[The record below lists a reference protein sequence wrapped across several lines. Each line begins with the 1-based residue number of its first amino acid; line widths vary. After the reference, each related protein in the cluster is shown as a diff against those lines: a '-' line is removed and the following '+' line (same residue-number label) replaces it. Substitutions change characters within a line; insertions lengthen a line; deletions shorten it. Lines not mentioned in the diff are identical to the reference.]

1 MARWRIATARG
12 DGIEMG
18 DGSNDTYVMFGG
30 VYSDVSAAEADYQSV
45 KELYKE
51 TDIMDTF
58 DAAVIGKKDNGK
70 VKIYKK
76 HEQPT
81 RHGGWT
87 GAGWGLATG
96 LAIALFPAAAI
107 GGGLAAGATAVG
119 AGTGAIAGHVSGGMK
134 RSDLKDMGEALD
146 AGEAALIVAA
156 ATDVQD
162 QVAAAITQ
170 ADNVITKQAEIDA
183 DDLAAEV
190 ADAKTS

>member
-1 MARWRIATARG
+1 LF
-12 DGIEMG
+12 
-18 DGSNDTYVMFGG
+18 S
-30 VYSDVSAAEADYQSV
+30 
-45 KELYKE
+45 KKL
-51 TDIMDTF
+51 

-107 GGGLAAGATAVG
+107 GGGLLAGTTAVG
-119 AGTGAIAGHVSGGMK
+119 SGIGAIAGHVSGGMD
-134 RSDLKDMGEALD
+134 RGDLNDLGQSLD

-156 ATDVQD
+156 ATDLQD
-162 QVAAAITQ
+162 KVVAAITQ
-170 ADNVITKQAEIDA
+170 ADDVITKQAQIDA
-183 DDLAAEV
+183 DDLAEEV
-190 ADAKTS
+190 EAAKDDN